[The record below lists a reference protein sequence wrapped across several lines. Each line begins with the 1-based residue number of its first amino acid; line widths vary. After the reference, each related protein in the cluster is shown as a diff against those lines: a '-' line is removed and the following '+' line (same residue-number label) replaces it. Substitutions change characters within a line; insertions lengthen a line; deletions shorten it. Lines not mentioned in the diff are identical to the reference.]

1 MRIGFVG
8 VSFWSGAEMGLV
20 GVGDLL
26 MVWVGGWGMVLTFM

>member
-1 MRIGFVG
+1 MRIVLVR